1 VLVCYRESGGQ
12 LSDDPPLLRIALL
25 AVYCVIMV
33 LPAVLAGVAMG
44 IIGDRLVNRL
54 QRWIPQLNYGAKVT
68 LLWIAAIVG
77 IIMVYRSANALNL
90 W

>member
-1 VLVCYRESGGQ
+1 M
-12 LSDDPPLLRIALL
+12 LSRIGRSAERRPPLLRIALL
-25 AVYCVIMV
+25 GVYCVIMV

-44 IIGDRLVNRL
+44 MIGERLVNRL
-54 QRWIPQLNYGAKVT
+54 QLWIPRLNYEAKVT

-77 IIMVYRSANALNL
+77 ITMVYRSANALNL